1 MPANFPPAEKP
12 NSGNVSLTVLF
23 DVCEM
28 FFDAFGA
35 VATEK
40 FCIDLGSTSLKDT
53 RSTSIFTGLP
63 QNTSQKQ
70 VKSPLPFSICSCR
83 KNPHLPF
90 SGWYGKE
97 CVRAY
102 EEIYFEPDTADG
114 EVFVRPTRQ
123 EWLLLSANM
132 QRMMDQVWLL
142 CCFFATL
149 TSVGGNL

>member
-40 FCIDLGSTSLKDT
+40 SCIDLGSTSLKDT
-53 RSTSIFTGLP
+53 GSISIFTGLP

-70 VKSPLPFSICSCR
+70 VRSPLPFSICSCR
-83 KNPHLPF
+83 KKSTFAILRLV
-90 SGWYGKE
+90 WKRM
-97 CVRAY
+97 RASLRR
-102 EEIYFEPDTADG
+102 D
-114 EVFVRPTRQ
+114 
-123 EWLLLSANM
+123 LL
-132 QRMMDQVWLL
+132 R
-142 CCFFATL
+142 T
-149 TSVGGNL
+149 